1 VTGRESQGRD
11 SPFENSVTRSIALF
25 LQDIGMTV
33 RAAEL
38 SEPTFL
44 PGIRIDA
51 GDLIVDESKLRYPG
65 DLLHEAGH
73 LAVAEPGRRAMIT
86 GKIEPTEGQRGGEE
100 MAAIAWSYAA
110 AVHLGL
116 DPGLVFHDAGYRGD
130 SDSLLENFSA
140 GRYVGV
146 PLLQWMGL
154 TVERA
159 QAWEADIEPYPA
171 MIAWLRG
178 GDETETPRAEKTD
191 GDRS

>member
-1 VTGRESQGRD
+1 VTARESQGRE
-11 SPFENSVTRSIALF
+11 SPFGNPVTRSIALF
-25 LQDIGMTV
+25 LQDIGITV

-38 SEPTFL
+38 SDPTFL

-73 LAVAEPGRRAMIT
+73 LAVAEPARRAMIT
-86 GKIEPTEGQRGGEE
+86 DKIEPTEEQRGGEE

-110 AVHLGL
+110 AIHLGL
-116 DPGLVFHDAGYRGD
+116 DPGLVFHDAGYRDD
-130 SDSLLENFSA
+130 SDSLLENFSE
-140 GRYVGV
+140 GRYIGV

-154 TVERA
+154 TVERT
-159 QAWEADIEPYPA
+159 QAREADIEPYPA

-178 GDETETPRAEKTD
+178 DDEAQTRRAAKTD
-191 GDRS
+191 GGRS